1 MTNILKATAL
11 IASATTV
18 ALFTACSSEE
28 GEGGSTSSSYDPNAA
43 YSVTIKTNKG
53 DIEADLYNDI
63 ASVYVENFVNL
74 AESGFFTNSPWHRVI
89 QGFVIQGGT
98 SAEGKTVDQFED
110 VFHPDMKHD
119 SARHPVDGQLRLQ
132 HQHLPVLRHPRSDSS
147 SRPVRR
153 RCNESLR
160 SQRHLVPRRIRKSH
174 ERYGRGPLDRAGRL
188 HGGCRDTQEV
198 GPNAPRST
206 QLVRSNRKL
215 GGT

>member
-11 IASATTV
+11 IAGATTV

-74 AESGFFTNSPWHRVI
+74 AESGFFTNSSWHRVI
-89 QGFVIQGGT
+89 PGFVIQGGT
-98 SAEGKTVDQFED
+98 NAEGKTVDQFED

-119 SARHPVDGQLRLQ
+119 SPGILSMANSGFNTNTSQFFVTHAATPHLDPYVDGVMKACEVRGTSC
-132 HQHLPVLRHPRSDSS
+132 HAVFGKVTSGMDVVLAIQQGD
-147 SRPVRR
+147 VME
-153 RCNESLR
+153 N
-160 SQRHLVPRRIRKSH
+160 V
-174 ERYGRGPLDRAGRL
+174 
-188 HGGCRDTQEV
+188 EV
-198 GPNAPRST
+198 H
-206 QLVRSNRKL
+206 KK
-215 GGT
+215 